1 MNTATNKELPSHG
14 EQLFK
19 EISEDE
25 RRRISK
31 NFVFPALRNRTLLE
45 LHERGALIVGLAEL
59 SGLNRS
65 HVGRVIKVEKVKR
78 DAERLLMGRKKRR

>member
-59 SGLNRS
+59 SGLDRN
-65 HVGRVIKVEKVKR
+65 HVSRIIKKEKAKR
-78 DAERLLMGRKKRR
+78 EAEGSLMGRKKR